1 MECQLER
8 FAEFLRQ
15 NKYSESTIKA
25 YLKELKVIHQFDF
38 TATEEDCVVFINKTI
53 KDAEKQGISKSYIN
67 NLRAALHQLFLMT
80 FGKTVK
86 VYCLQNRSRD
96 YIDLFLDGFFSYSTK
111 FKSQITSTASADMNH
126 IRDFL
131 NYIGFDASY
140 DFSQLRANDVI
151 GFINDSYT
159 TLKPSSRGR
168 YITSIRNFFRF
179 LEYKNIPISKE
190 ILELPLAVPDWK
202 GRKVPTV
209 LNEEEKARLKNHF
222 SQDEEAGLR
231 NHLIIILMLDYGLRC
246 SEIPQ
251 ITINDI
257 QWSMNNII
265 IKKTKTHNDRYI
277 PLNQNFLMLL
287 EKYIV
292 KFRNNSSKYL
302 FTTVNQRKKNLKMN
316 TEEVRRIVRLAF
328 KKENIHGY
336 WKGTHSLRRSAASH
350 LFNNTNSFK
359 VVSDILGHKSI
370 ESTTSYVRVDFELLR
385 SIASPWPRNGG
396 EVND

>member
-53 KDAEKQGISKSYIN
+53 KDAEKQGISKSHIN
-67 NLRAALHQLFLMT
+67 NLRAALHQFFLMT
-80 FGKTVK
+80 FGKTLK

-111 FKSQITSTASADMNH
+111 FKSQITSTASAEMNH

-302 FTTVNQRKKNLKMN
+302 FTTVNQRKKNLKIN

>member
-38 TATEEDCVVFINKTI
+38 IATEEDCVVFINKTI
-53 KDAEKQGISKSYIN
+53 KDAKKQGISKYYIN

-86 VYCLQNRSRD
+86 EYCLQNRSRD
-96 YIDLFLDGFFSYSTK
+96 YIDLFLDGFFNYSTK
-111 FKSQITSTASADMNH
+111 FKSQITSTALAEMNH

-140 DFSQLRANDVI
+140 DFSQLGANDVI
-151 GFINDSYT
+151 GFINDNYT

-209 LNEEEKARLKNHF
+209 LNEEEKERLKNHF

-302 FTTVNQRKKNLKMN
+302 FTTVNRRKKNLKMN

-336 WKGTHSLRRSAASH
+336 WKGPHSLRRSAASH

-385 SIASPWPRNGG
+385 SIASPWPGNGG

>member
-25 YLKELKVIHQFDF
+25 YLKELKVIRQFDF

-53 KDAEKQGISKSYIN
+53 KDAEKQGISKSHIN
-67 NLRAALHQLFLMT
+67 NLRAALHQFFLMT
-80 FGKTVK
+80 FGKTLK

-111 FKSQITSTASADMNH
+111 FKSQITSTASAEMNH

-140 DFSQLRANDVI
+140 DFLQLRANDVI

-277 PLNQNFLMLL
+277 PLNQNFLILL

>member
-111 FKSQITSTASADMNH
+111 FKSQITSTASAEMNH

-190 ILELPLAVPDWK
+190 ILELPLAVLIGK
-202 GRKVPTV
+202 
-209 LNEEEKARLKNHF
+209 EEKFQL
-222 SQDEEAGLR
+222 
-231 NHLIIILMLDYGLRC
+231 Y
-246 SEIPQ
+246 
-251 ITINDI
+251 
-257 QWSMNNII
+257 
-265 IKKTKTHNDRYI
+265 
-277 PLNQNFLMLL
+277 
-287 EKYIV
+287 
-292 KFRNNSSKYL
+292 
-302 FTTVNQRKKNLKMN
+302 
-316 TEEVRRIVRLAF
+316 
-328 KKENIHGY
+328 
-336 WKGTHSLRRSAASH
+336 
-350 LFNNTNSFK
+350 
-359 VVSDILGHKSI
+359 
-370 ESTTSYVRVDFELLR
+370 
-385 SIASPWPRNGG
+385 
-396 EVND
+396 

>member
-53 KDAEKQGISKSYIN
+53 KDAEKQGISKSHIN
-67 NLRAALHQLFLMT
+67 NLRAALHQFFLMT
-80 FGKTVK
+80 FGKTLK

-111 FKSQITSTASADMNH
+111 FKSQITSTASAEMNH

-140 DFSQLRANDVI
+140 DFLQLRANDVI

>member
-1 MECQLER
+1 
-8 FAEFLRQ
+8 
-15 NKYSESTIKA
+15 
-25 YLKELKVIHQFDF
+25 
-38 TATEEDCVVFINKTI
+38 
-53 KDAEKQGISKSYIN
+53 
-67 NLRAALHQLFLMT
+67 MT

-111 FKSQITSTASADMNH
+111 FKSQITSTASAEMNH

-140 DFSQLRANDVI
+140 DFSQLRANNVI

-179 LEYKNIPISKE
+179 LEYENIPISKE

-277 PLNQNFLMLL
+277 PLNQNFLML
-287 EKYIV
+287 II
-292 KFRNNSSKYL
+292 
-302 FTTVNQRKKNLKMN
+302 RK
-316 TEEVRRIVRLAF
+316 EQHRQ
-328 KKENIHGY
+328 
-336 WKGTHSLRRSAASH
+336 SH
-350 LFNNTNSFK
+350 K
-359 VVSDILGHKSI
+359 VHHLYHQ
-370 ESTTSYVRVDFELLR
+370 LHH
-385 SIASPWPRNGG
+385 
-396 EVND
+396 

>member
-15 NKYSESTIKA
+15 NKYSESTILA
-25 YLKELKVIHQFDF
+25 YLKDVKVIHQFDF

-53 KDAEKQGISKSYIN
+53 KDAEKQGISKSHIN
-67 NLRAALHQLFLMT
+67 NLRAALHQFFLMT
-80 FGKTVK
+80 FGKTLK

-111 FKSQITSTASADMNH
+111 FKSQITSTASAEMNH

-140 DFSQLRANDVI
+140 DFLQLRANDVI

>member
-8 FAEFLRQ
+8 FTEFLSQ
-15 NKYSESTIKA
+15 NKYSEATIKV
-25 YLKELKVIHQFDF
+25 YLKELNAIDQFDF
-38 TATEEDCVVFINKTI
+38 TTTEEECVAFIDKAI
-53 KDAEKQGISKSYIN
+53 KDAKKHEISTSHTN

-86 VYCLQNRSRD
+86 EYRLQNHSED
-96 YIDLFLDGFFSYSTK
+96 YIDLFLDDFFSYSTK
-111 FKSQITSTASADMNH
+111 FKSQTIFTASAEMTH
-126 IRDFL
+126 IRDLL
-131 NYIGFDASY
+131 NYIGFNPSY
-140 DFSQLRANDVI
+140 DFSQLGINDVI
-151 GFINDSYT
+151 SFINDNYA

-168 YITSIRNFFRF
+168 YITSTRNFFRF
-179 LEYKNIPISKE
+179 LKYKNIPISKE

-209 LNEEEKARLKNHF
+209 LNEEGKERLKNHF
-222 SQDEEAGLR
+222 SQDEEVGLR
-231 NHLIIILMLDYGLRC
+231 NHLIITLMLDYGLRC

-251 ITINDI
+251 ITINDV

-277 PLNQNFLMLL
+277 PLNQEFLILL

-302 FTTVNQRKKNLKMN
+302 FTTVNPRKKNLNMN
-316 TEEVRRIVRLAF
+316 TEEVRRVIRCAF
-328 KKENIHGY
+328 KKEKIHGY
-336 WKGTHSLRRSAASH
+336 WKGTHSLRRSAASN

-385 SIASPWPRNGG
+385 SIASPWPGNGG

>member
-38 TATEEDCVVFINKTI
+38 TATEEDCVVFFNKTI
-53 KDAEKQGISKSYIN
+53 KDAEKQGISKSHIN
-67 NLRAALHQLFLMT
+67 NLRAALHQFFLMT
-80 FGKTVK
+80 FGKTLK

-111 FKSQITSTASADMNH
+111 FKSQITSTASAEMNH

-140 DFSQLRANDVI
+140 DFLQLRANDVI